1 MSTSLNGFRYIG
13 DVEPAQGYAGYQWFN
28 TTTGIINEWTGTN
41 VYPAESAGTWQN
53 IYVNNLDNGGLLPVQ
68 GGSVTGAITG
78 PAGWASSD
86 NYNFPTSLKVSGQNV
101 ATVAYVNQQVTS
113 FNDLIS
119 AKISQAI
126 SSATSSINTNANV
139 AKYGVGA
146 LGNGFFEPTESA
158 PVASAPDAFAPIP
171 LPKYPDGGLA
181 AESECVWM
189 GAPGTMTSA
198 FETESGTGGFNY
210 YTLAKMYFQQTSNR
224 IYQGYW
230 YNLYSG
236 YGYSGKATEP
246 YVAMGMNWLII
257 GIKASS

>member
-28 TTTGIINEWTGTN
+28 TTTGVINEWTGTN
-41 VYPAESAGTWQN
+41 VFDNAGAGTWQN

-139 AKYGVGA
+139 AKYGAGT
-146 LGNGFFEPTESA
+146 LGNGYFEPTSA
-158 PVASAPDAFAPIP
+158 VSLDAAPDAFAPIP

-181 AESECVWM
+181 AESECVWI
-189 GAPGTMTSA
+189 GAPGSMTVG
-198 FETESGTGGFNY
+198 FTTENGTNDFNY
-210 YTLAKMYFQQTSNR
+210 SATARMYFQQTGNR

-230 YNLYSG
+230 LNTYTAEGPDERSL
-236 YGYSGKATEP
+236 P
-246 YVAMGMNWLII
+246 YVAMGMNWLIF

>member
-1 MSTSLNGFRYIG
+1 MSTTLNGFRYIG

-28 TTTGIINEWTGTN
+28 TTTGVINEWTGTN
-41 VYPAESAGTWQN
+41 VFDNAGAGTWQN

-78 PAGWASSD
+78 PAGWAASD
-86 NYNFPTSLKVSGQNV
+86 NYNFPTSVKMGGQTV

-139 AKYGVGA
+139 AKYGAGT
-146 LGNGFFEPTESA
+146 LGNGYFEPTSA
-158 PVASAPDAFAPIP
+158 VSLDAAPDAFAPIP

-181 AESECVWM
+181 AESECVWI
-189 GAPGTMTSA
+189 GAPGSMTVG
-198 FETESGTGGFNY
+198 FTTENGTNDFNY
-210 YTLAKMYFQQTSNR
+210 SATARMYFQQTANR

-230 YNLYSG
+230 LNTYTAAGPGGRSL
-236 YGYSGKATEP
+236 P
-246 YVAMGMNWLII
+246 YVAMGMNWLIF

>member
-41 VYPAESAGTWQN
+41 VYPDESAGTWQN
-53 IYVNNLDNGGLLPVQ
+53 IYVNNLDNGGLLPIQ

-139 AKYGVGA
+139 AKYGVGT
-146 LGNGFFEPTESA
+146 LGNGYFEPTAAA
-158 PVASAPDAFAPIP
+158 PKDTAPDAFAPIP

-181 AESECVWM
+181 ASLNVYGLGLREHKPLALAQKMEKILTTITQMQKCISNKL
-189 GAPGTMTSA
+189 
-198 FETESGTGGFNY
+198 ETEY
-210 YTLAKMYFQQTSNR
+210 IR
-224 IYQGYW
+224 D
-230 YNLYSG
+230 
-236 YGYSGKATEP
+236 
-246 YVAMGMNWLII
+246 I
-257 GIKASS
+257 GITNISEMALDTELSPM